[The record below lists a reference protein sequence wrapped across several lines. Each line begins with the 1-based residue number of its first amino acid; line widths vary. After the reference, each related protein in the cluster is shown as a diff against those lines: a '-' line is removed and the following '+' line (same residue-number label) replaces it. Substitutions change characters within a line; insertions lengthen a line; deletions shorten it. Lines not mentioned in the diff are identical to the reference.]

1 MDPLEKL
8 LRPLA
13 ALLNRQIKANTPARA
28 LCADL
33 EERVF
38 AVRVRDTSLA
48 MFVVIDA
55 GEIHLASDYGDDP
68 DVVVTGS
75 LLALARLAGSG
86 SSAASNAGA
95 IDMTGDAGV
104 AQKFQTL
111 LRYGRPDIE
120 EELSALVGDVI
131 AHAVG
136 EMARSATGWGRE
148 AAATMRQNVGEYLAE
163 ESRSVPSRYEVNSFR
178 TDVEVLRDDVARLE
192 ARLDRL
198 DTAHGI

>member
-33 EERVF
+33 DERVF

-55 GEIHLASDYGDDP
+55 GEIHLNSEYGDDP

-75 LLALARLAGSG
+75 LVALAKLAGSG
-86 SSAASNAGA
+86 SSAAINTGA
-95 IDMTGDAGV
+95 IDMIGDAGV
-104 AQKFQTL
+104 AQKFQKL
-111 LRYGRPDIE
+111 LRYGRPDLE

-136 EMARSATGWGRE
+136 EMARSVTGWGRE
-148 AAATMRQNVGEYLAE
+148 AGATMRQNVGEYLAE
-163 ESRSVPSRYEVNSFR
+163 ESRSVPSRYEVNAFR
-178 TDVEVLRDDVARLE
+178 TDVDSLRDDVARLE
-192 ARLDRL
+192 ARLNRL
-198 DTAHGI
+198 DAAHGN